1 MKNLIYVF
9 AFTLLLINCSSEY
22 DDDNNPNNIVPR
34 PLSVT
39 ILETRMDGANIEWTE
54 AIDIDDDDDDDA
66 VTYSIYLDDQ
76 LISTGRTSLTYNFTG
91 LDPETSYDGNGG
103 TSQTDFFF
111 VTEPETIILT
121 INARDWIINSF
132 PEAGETREVLD
143 TAFEVPV
150 YELAITDSISSE
162 HNSLYTYEI
171 YNENLSSNLA
181 ILTACETEKPT
192 Y

>member
-9 AFTLLLINCSSEY
+9 ALTLLLFNCSSE
-22 DDDNNPNNIVPR
+22 DDDNNNPNNIVLR
-34 PLSVT
+34 PFSVA

-54 AIDIDDDDDDDA
+54 AIDDDDDA

-76 LISTGRTSLTYNFTG
+76 LISTGRTSLTYNFTD

-103 TSQTDFFF
+103 TSLTDFFF

-132 PEAGETREVLD
+132 PEAGETREVLV
-143 TAFEVPV
+143 TGFEVPV

-162 HNSLYTYEI
+162 DNSLYTHEI

-181 ILTACETEKPT
+181 ILKACETEKPT